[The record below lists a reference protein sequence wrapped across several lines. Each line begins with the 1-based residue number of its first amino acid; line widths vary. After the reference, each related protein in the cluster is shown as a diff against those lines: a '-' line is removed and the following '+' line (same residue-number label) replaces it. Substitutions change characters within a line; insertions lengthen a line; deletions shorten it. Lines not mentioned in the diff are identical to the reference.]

1 MNPQESRLVRGTALT
16 VLALV
21 GLRLLA
27 AAWTPITFDEAYYW
41 MWSKHLAGGYYDHP
55 PMVAVVIRL
64 GTLIAG
70 DTEFGVRLVSILSA
84 LPMSWA
90 VYRATEILFGS
101 RRAAASATILLNVT
115 LMAAVGT
122 LIVTPDAPLLVAS
135 SLLLFALAKV
145 LETGQGAW
153 WLALGAAAGAAD
165 LSKYTALFFGPA
177 ILLWL
182 IAIPKLRRWLISPW
196 LYLGGLVAIAMF
208 APVILWNAEHHWVSF
223 IKQMGRARIEDFRPA
238 FIAELI
244 PTQIAFATPL
254 VWILGAMGLY
264 ALATRRDGTMAAR
277 VLINAMFWTIVVY
290 FIWHSLHAR
299 VEANWFAPVYPAFA
313 VAAAVAANL
322 TPWGPRWQR
331 VADFC
336 RRWALPSG
344 VVMFALLI
352 VQANTGALSGYRRDA
367 TVRSVGVGWRE
378 LASEI
383 EAVRARV
390 GATCVLAPDY
400 GTTGWLA
407 FYLPKGTCVAQQNQ
421 RIRWVNMPEPDKAQ
435 LAGKLL
441 YVHEVWPI
449 DHPLKHMFA
458 RVEKVAEGARKRGP
472 LTIETYALDVLE
484 GDKGVVFDRSPPP
497 ELYLGTERAGSIPSW
512 SRHTPRKY
520 GIQQAG
526 NSRFLLW
533 RRNTGSAA
541 FAEVSQREKYFAP
554 MSDPSFRDRL
564 VANGKSAA
572 TARSRHG

>member
-21 GLRLLA
+21 GLRLLS

-153 WLALGAAAGAAD
+153 GLAVGAAAGAAV

-238 FIAELI
+238 FVAELI

-254 VWILGAMGLY
+254 VAMLGAMGLY
-264 ALATRRDGTMAAR
+264 ALAARRDVTTAAR

-352 VQANTGALSGYRRDA
+352 VQANTGALSSYRRDA

-390 GATCVLAPDY
+390 GATCVLASDY

-407 FYLPKGTCVAQQNQ
+407 FYLPKGTCVAQQSQ

-458 RVEKVAEGARKRGP
+458 RVEKVAEVARKRGP
-472 LTIETYALDVLE
+472 LTTETYALDVLE
-484 GDKGVVFDRSPPP
+484 GAKGDVFDRSPPP
-497 ELYLGTERAGSIPSW
+497 ELE
-512 SRHTPRKY
+512 
-520 GIQQAG
+520 
-526 NSRFLLW
+526 
-533 RRNTGSAA
+533 
-541 FAEVSQREKYFAP
+541 
-554 MSDPSFRDRL
+554 
-564 VANGKSAA
+564 
-572 TARSRHG
+572 